1 MNKENKKI
9 LFAFLILLVFGILV
23 VFIFD
28 VNCIFKT
35 LTGIPCPGC
44 GLTRGFRALFHGNI
58 IGAEKYNILTIPIF
72 VFLLTLGL
80 LMIIDI
86 IKKTNKT
93 SNLLKRIGKHY
104 KLLIIILIS
113 NWIINIV
120 RGI

>member
-28 VNCIFKT
+28 VNCIFKS

-58 IGAEKYNILTIPIF
+58 INAEKYNILTIPIF

-86 IKKTNKT
+86 NY
-93 SNLLKRIGKHY
+93 LLS
-104 KLLIIILIS
+104 LIYMI
-113 NWIINIV
+113 
-120 RGI
+120 